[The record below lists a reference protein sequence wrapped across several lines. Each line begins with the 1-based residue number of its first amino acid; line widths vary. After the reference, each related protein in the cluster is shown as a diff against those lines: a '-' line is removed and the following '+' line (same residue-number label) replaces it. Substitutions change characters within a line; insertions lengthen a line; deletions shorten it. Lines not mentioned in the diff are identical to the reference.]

1 MGGSLPSLPVVT
13 YSPSSRTT
21 ISSTLCFSPTNS
33 AVCSPKVTTYV
44 ASVILLARVITAV
57 VPSSETTTLSAD
69 TVTFALLTVMSFVKP
84 EPITVISLAPV
95 ADAVK
100 SDVTTTSISFSTVG
114 AGYLALWYA
123 DATNVNLPA
132 FVKVTLYFVP

>member
-1 MGGSLPSLPVVT
+1 MPSAAT
-13 YSPSSRTT
+13 
-21 ISSTLCFSPTNS
+21 S
-33 AVCSPKVTTYV
+33 AVKGTVALPFVTANFV
-44 ASVILLARVITAV
+44 
-57 VPSSETTTLSAD
+57 
-69 TVTFALLTVMSFVKP
+69 SFVKLP
-84 EPITVISLAPV
+84 NTVISLTPV
-95 ADAVK
+95 SSAAK

>member
-1 MGGSLPSLPVVT
+1 
-13 YSPSSRTT
+13 
-21 ISSTLCFSPTNS
+21 
-33 AVCSPKVTTYV
+33 
-44 ASVILLARVITAV
+44 VILLARVITAV

-84 EPITVISLAPV
+84 EPTTVISLAPV